1 MSSIPKTAVLGET
14 GFLAEENAQ
23 RLLSIFMEAGMTC
36 LAQLRAVVES
46 ELRSRRQDEGLFDR
60 YYKSGL
66 VSISQWPISMVRSEI
81 ADIEA
86 HYPEMQK
93 LHQFVFI
100 SVISEAAYTSTMEHF
115 SVPPVVDVYHSF
127 LRRLVGETDVQRGV
141 SFLEQPLIYRKVVF
155 VQAFRNAYHDLA
167 QKHYVAPPSFK
178 DTAFS
183 LRSRKPG
190 AAFAQGSPP
199 AQEDDAQ
206 SQVETLG
213 AADDALSKGSG
224 KSRLHTAMSVVS
236 QGKELAEAREGE
248 KSVLLLNSPAT
259 LMEQEEPPGPGEAPP
274 RAPSALQEGIRQLQD
289 KAGQASEAP

>member
-46 ELRSRRQDEGLFDR
+46 ELRSRHQDEGLFDR

-66 VSISQWPISMVRSEI
+66 VSISQWPINMVRSEI

-100 SVISEAAYTSTMEHF
+100 SVISEAAYASTMEHF
-115 SVPPVVDVYHSF
+115 SVPPVVDVYHGF

-167 QKHYVAPPSFK
+167 QKHYVAPPGFK
-178 DTAFS
+178 DAAFS
-183 LRSRKPG
+183 LRNRKPG
-190 AAFAQGSPP
+190 AAS

-206 SQVETLG
+206 SRAETRG

-224 KSRLHTAMSVVS
+224 KSRLHAAMSVVS
-236 QGKELAEAREGE
+236 QGKELAEPREGE

-259 LMEQEEPPGPGEAPP
+259 LLEQEEPPGPSDAPP
-274 RAPSALQEGIRQLQD
+274 RPPSALQEGIRQLQD